1 MSETRVAWAGLI
13 EVLAEAGERFAGEE
27 WMVVDDRDVA
37 EAHRTIAHILQS
49 GLVSHAEFDPERPVW
64 RRIVTPTRKFRGDN
78 ADAIYFEAP
87 IRGDRTYRI
96 TGNLAQA
103 VYTAFTVEAGANNG
117 SYPDRTDGI
126 LNDTQF
132 DVAADGSYEIILGGK
147 PRDRNWL
154 KLSADAGRLT
164 SRHYF
169 EWESSAAA
177 ADVHVPLTI
186 SNLDPPDGPP
196 PPWDDDLVAAAI
208 GRVTTHVRSKTIDGL
223 RPADHAARPDWVGR
237 IPNEFPVPQEPGDFA
252 LAAADAHYSLGRWLL
267 GPNEVLVITG
277 RWPEC
282 RFASVCAWNRF
293 QQTLDYLNRPVSRN
307 RATTTL
313 EADGSFRMV
322 VAHADPG
329 VPNWIDTEGRASGT
343 LFFRFFLA
351 EGDVEPLSA
360 EVVPFDSRPIANGL
374 SS

>member
-1 MSETRVAWAGLI
+1 MSETRGAWAGLL
-13 EVLAEAGERFAGEE
+13 EVLAEAGERFAGQD

-37 EAHRTIAHILQS
+37 EAHRTIAHILES

-64 RRIVTPTRKFRGDN
+64 RRIVTPTRKFSGDN

-96 TGNLAQA
+96 TGNLTQA
-103 VYTAFTVEAGANNG
+103 VYTAFTVEAGANDG
-117 SYPDRTDGI
+117 SYPDRTDGM

-132 DVAADGSYEIILGGK
+132 DVAADGSYEIILGGE
-147 PRDRNWL
+147 PLDRNWL
-154 KLSADAGRLT
+154 GMPADAGRLT

-169 EWESSAAA
+169 EWTSPAAGA
-177 ADVHVPLTI
+177 NIHLPLTI
-186 SNLDPPDGPP
+186 TNLDPPDGPP

-208 GRVTTHVRSKTIDGL
+208 RRVSNHVRSKTIDGPQ
-223 RPADHAARPDWVGR
+223 RAGRATPPDWVGQ
-237 IPNEFPVPQEPGDFA
+237 IPNEFPAPQEPGDIA
-252 LAAADAHYSLGRWLL
+252 LSATDAHYSLGRWLL
-267 GPNEVLVITG
+267 GPDEALVITG
-277 RWPEC
+277 RWPKC
-282 RFASVCAWNRF
+282 VFASVCAWNRF
-293 QQTLDYLNRPVSRN
+293 QQTLDYMNRPVSRN

-329 VPNWIDTEGRASGT
+329 IPNWIDTEGRSSGT

-351 EGDVEPLSA
+351 EGDIEPLGT
-360 EVVPFDSRPIANGL
+360 EVVPFAEIGT
-374 SS
+374 

>member
-1 MSETRVAWAGLI
+1 MSETRAAWAGLL

-27 WMVVDDRDVA
+27 WMVLDDRDVA

-64 RRIVTPTRKFRGDN
+64 RRIVTPTRKFSGDN
-78 ADAIYFEAP
+78 ADALYFEAP

-96 TGNLAQA
+96 TGNLAGA
-103 VYTAFTVEAGANNG
+103 VYTAFTVELGGSDGA
-117 SYPDRTDGI
+117 YTERTDGV

-132 DVAADGSYEIILGGK
+132 DIAADGSFEIFLGGE
-147 PRDRNWL
+147 PRQRNWL
-154 KLSADAGRLT
+154 GLSAEVGRIV

-169 EWESSAAA
+169 EWASPAAA
-177 ADVHVPLTI
+177 EAHVPLAI
-186 SNLDPPDGPP
+186 SNLAPPDGPP
-196 PPWDDDLVAAAI
+196 APWDDAGVAAAI
-208 GRVTTHVRSKTIDGL
+208 GRVTTHVRSKTIDGPSPAN
-223 RPADHAARPDWVGR
+223 RPAPPDWVGQV
-237 IPNEFPVPQEPGDFA
+237 PNEFPVPQAPGDFA
-252 LAAADAHYSLGRWLL
+252 LSAADAHYSLGRWLL
-267 GPNEVLVITG
+267 GPDEALVVTG

-282 RFASVCAWNRF
+282 RFASVSAWNRF

-329 VPNWIDTEGRASGT
+329 VPNWIDTEGLPFGT
-343 LFFRFFLA
+343 LFFRFFLP
-351 EGDVEPLSA
+351 EGAVEPLA
-360 EVVPFDSRPIANGL
+360 TEVVPFDQIRS
-374 SS
+374 

>member
-1 MSETRVAWAGLI
+1 MSKTRAAWAGLL
-13 EVLAEAGERFAGEE
+13 EVLAEAGERFAGED

-49 GLVSHAEFDPERPVW
+49 GLVRHAEFDPERPVW
-64 RRIVTPTRKFRGDN
+64 RRIVTPTRKFSGDN

-96 TGNLAQA
+96 AGNLGQA
-103 VYTAFTVEAGANNG
+103 VYTAFTVEAGANDG
-117 SYPDRTDGI
+117 SYPDRTDGM

-132 DVAADGSYEIILGGK
+132 DVAADGSYEITLGGEAQ
-147 PRDRNWL
+147 DRNWL
-154 KLSADAGRLT
+154 GLSADAGRLT

-169 EWESSAAA
+169 EWESSAAGT
-177 ADVHVPLTI
+177 DVHLPLTI
-186 SNLDPPDGPP
+186 ANLNPPDGPP
-196 PPWDDDLVAAAI
+196 PPWDDDSVAAAI
-208 GRVTTHVRSKTIDGL
+208 RRVATHVRSKTTDGP
-223 RPADHAARPDWVGR
+223 RPAGRAAPPDWVGQ
-237 IPNEFPVPQEPGDFA
+237 IPNEFPVPQKPGDIA
-252 LAAADAHYSLGRWLL
+252 LSAADAHYSLGRWLL
-267 GPNEVLVITG
+267 GPDEALVVTG
-277 RWPEC
+277 RWPVC

-293 QQTLDYLNRPVSRN
+293 LQTLDYVNRPVSRN

-329 VPNWIDTEGRASGT
+329 IPNWIDTEGRASGT

-351 EGDVEPLSA
+351 EGDIDPLRA
-360 EVVPFDSRPIANGL
+360 EVVPFAEIET
-374 SS
+374 

>member
-1 MSETRVAWAGLI
+1 MSETRAAWAGLL
-13 EVLAEAGERFAGEE
+13 EVLAEAGGRFAGED

-64 RRIVTPTRKFRGDN
+64 RRIVTPTRKFSGDN

-96 TGNLAQA
+96 TGNLTQA
-103 VYTAFTVEAGANNG
+103 VYTAFTVEAGANDG
-117 SYPDRTDGI
+117 SYPDRTDGM

-132 DVAADGSYEIILGGK
+132 DVAPDGSYEIILGGE
-147 PRDRNWL
+147 PQDRNWL
-154 KLSADAGRLT
+154 GLSADAGRLT

-169 EWESSAAA
+169 EWASAAA
-177 ADVHVPLTI
+177 GADVHLPLTI
-186 SNLDPPDGPP
+186 ANLDPPDGPP

-208 GRVTTHVRSKTIDGL
+208 RRVTTHVRSKTIDGP
-223 RPADHAARPDWVGR
+223 RPADRAAPPDWVGQT
-237 IPNEFPVPQEPGDFA
+237 PNEFPMPQEPGDIA
-252 LAAADAHYSLGRWLL
+252 LSAADAHYSLGRWLL
-267 GPNEVLVITG
+267 GPDQALVITG
-277 RWPEC
+277 RWPKC

-322 VAHADPG
+322 VAHTDPG
-329 VPNWIDTEGRASGT
+329 IPNWIDTEGRASGT

-351 EGDVEPLSA
+351 EGDIDPLGA
-360 EVVPFDSRPIANGL
+360 EVVPFAEIGI
-374 SS
+374 

>member
-64 RRIVTPTRKFRGDN
+64 RRIVTPTRKFSGDN

-169 EWESSAAA
+169 EWKSPAAA

-196 PPWDDDLVAAAI
+196 PPWNDDLVAAAI

-237 IPNEFPVPQEPGDFA
+237 IPN
-252 LAAADAHYSLGRWLL
+252 
-267 GPNEVLVITG
+267 
-277 RWPEC
+277 
-282 RFASVCAWNRF
+282 
-293 QQTLDYLNRPVSRN
+293 
-307 RATTTL
+307 
-313 EADGSFRMV
+313 
-322 VAHADPG
+322 
-329 VPNWIDTEGRASGT
+329 
-343 LFFRFFLA
+343 
-351 EGDVEPLSA
+351 
-360 EVVPFDSRPIANGL
+360 
-374 SS
+374 